1 MNTVKDNLFDNIPT
15 HLAEELSQSLV
26 NTKQLKI
33 EKIVSLGHMT
43 PDGQWY
49 DQAWDEWVLVLQG
62 QATLRYEDGNVLRLQ
77 TGDFINIPAHC
88 RHRVDWTAPDIH
100 TVWLAIHYEAN

>member
-1 MNTVKDNLFDNIPT
+1 MKTGKDNFFDTIPA
-15 HLAEELSQSLV
+15 HLSEELNQCLV
-26 NTKQLKI
+26 NTKHLKI
-33 EKIVSLGHMT
+33 EKIVSLGHIT

-62 QATLRYEDGNVLRLQ
+62 QATLRFQDGDVLHLQ
-77 TGDFINIPAHC
+77 AGDFINIPAHC

-100 TVWLAIHYEAN
+100 TVWLAIHYECN